1 MTNLLQEIITLLVGG
16 IQALGTGIGSGL
28 SNAVS
33 SMFITTGEG
42 GAQTLSTFGGI
53 VVIFAA
59 VALAIGLTRLV
70 YNFLTSWG
78 N

>member
-1 MTNLLQEIITLLVGG
+1 MSGLLTEIINLLVGG

-28 SNAVS
+28 SNAVG
-33 SMFITTGEG
+33 SMFTETSGGTTS
-42 GAQTLSTFGGI
+42 LSVFGGLI
-53 VVIFAA
+53 VIFGAI
-59 VALAIGLTRLV
+59 ALAVGLTRLV

>member
-1 MTNLLQEIITLLVGG
+1 MSALLTEIIGLLVGG

-33 SMFITTGEG
+33 AMFTETSGGTTS
-42 GAQTLSTFGGI
+42 LSVFGGVI
-53 VVIFAA
+53 VIFGAI
-59 VALAIGLTRLV
+59 ALAVGLTRLV